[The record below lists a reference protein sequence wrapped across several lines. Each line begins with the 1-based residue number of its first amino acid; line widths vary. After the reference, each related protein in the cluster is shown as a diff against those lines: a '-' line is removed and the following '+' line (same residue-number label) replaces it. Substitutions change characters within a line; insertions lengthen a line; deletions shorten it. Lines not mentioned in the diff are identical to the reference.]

1 MKNPTSK
8 DKWLMGLNVAGAFHR
23 VLFDGEKVYDYNFP
37 AEEIVSIP
45 TFCGI
50 KVNQETLSQACKKKM
65 ESMKVVSSA
74 FDGTW
79 MAEDKSTP
87 FTSSVASETY
97 WCS

>member
-8 DKWLMGLNVAGAFHR
+8 DKWLMVLNISGFYHN
-23 VLFDGEKVYDYNFP
+23 VLFDGEAVYDYNFP
-37 AEEIVSIP
+37 TEKIIKIP

-50 KVNQETLSQACKKKM
+50 MIDQETLALSCKKKM
-65 ESMKVVSSA
+65 ENMKVVSSA

-79 MAEDKSTP
+79 MAENKDTP
-87 FTSSVASETY
+87 FTSSVSSETY

>member
-8 DKWLMGLNVAGAFHR
+8 DKWLMVLNISGIYHDL
-23 VLFDGEKVYDYNFP
+23 LFDGEKVYDYNFP
-37 AEEIVSIP
+37 TEMIASIP

-50 KVNQETLSQACKKKM
+50 NVNQETLSQACKKKM
-65 ESMKVVSSA
+65 ENMKVVSSA